1 MRRMLKAAIVG
12 LGGISGAHIPGWQA
26 AEGVE
31 LVAVCDVRPERME
44 NCKDLHCY
52 TDFEEMLD
60 QEKPDILD
68 ICLPTFLHTK
78 FALTAMKR
86 GIHVLCEKPVSL
98 EPGDVELL
106 YKTAQ
111 ENGVK
116 FMVAQVLRFW
126 PEYKLLKEIYETER
140 YGKLLSGEMER
151 LEAHPGWSWDSW
163 MIDEKRSGAVPF
175 DLHIHDLDFMVY
187 AFGKPADVR
196 HFRSH
201 RPDQDYVHAVYAYPG
216 FQIASEAAW
225 YGGGYPFRA
234 SFRFQFEEAVV
245 AYENGK
251 LSIYLKGGEVVCP
264 FDEHQSVQFGQIPT
278 GDAYANE
285 IAYFADC
292 VRLDREQE
300 IVKKEEL
307 ETVLNILKS
316 LD

>member
-1 MRRMLKAAIVG
+1 MLKAAIVG
-12 LGGISGAHIPGWQA
+12 MGGISGAHIPGWRS

-31 LVAVCDVRPERME
+31 LVAVCDVREERME

-60 QEKPDILD
+60 KEKPDILD

-78 FALTAMKR
+78 FALAAMKR

-98 EPGDVELL
+98 ETDDVDLL
-106 YKTAQ
+106 YRTAE

-126 PEYKLLKEIYETER
+126 PEYRLLKEIYDTGR

-187 AFGKPADVR
+187 TFGKPEDVH

-201 RPDQDYVHAVYAYPG
+201 RPDQDYVHAVYTYPD
-216 FQIASEAAW
+216 FQITSEAAW
-225 YGGGYPFRA
+225 YGGCYPFRA
-234 SFRFQFEEAVV
+234 SFRFQFENAVV

-251 LSIYLKGGEVVCP
+251 LSIYLKGGEVITP
-264 FDEHQSVQFGQIPT
+264 FDQPSAQFGEIPT

-285 IAYFADC
+285 IHYFAEC
-292 VRLDREQE
+292 VRLNREQTT
-300 IVKKEEL
+300 VRQEEL
-307 ETVLNILKS
+307 RTVLEILNG
-316 LD
+316 LN